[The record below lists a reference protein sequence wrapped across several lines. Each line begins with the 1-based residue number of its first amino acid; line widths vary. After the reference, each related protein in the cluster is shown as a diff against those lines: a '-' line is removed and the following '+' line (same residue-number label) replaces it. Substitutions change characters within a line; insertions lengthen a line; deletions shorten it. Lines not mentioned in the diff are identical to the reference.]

1 MSRTGDYALRPRWST
16 AASDLGAGLYAVT
29 RLVVTSAGC
38 LALLAAAVV
47 VSDRD
52 LRRSVAEILVSSLPT
67 ITAAEAAVD
76 AVVELAPEAVT
87 VAHVAQPDPREQHVA
102 QYLARRY
109 RVADEAVR
117 VLVAAAFEV
126 GREKKLDPLLI
137 LSVMAIESSFN
148 PFAQSPVGAQGLMQ
162 VMTRVHTERF
172 EPHGGEAAALDPIV
186 NIKVGSSI
194 LRELIARGG
203 SVERGLQLY
212 VGAGNL
218 PDDGGYGA
226 RVLGERS
233 RLELRAATWS
243 PSSPTAP
250 RCSAWATSARSRAK
264 PVMEGKGVLFK
275 KFAGID
281 VFDIEVDE
289 RDPDKLVDIIAA
301 LEPTFGGINLEDIKA
316 PECFYVERKLRER
329 MKIPVFH
336 DDQHGT
342 AIVVGAAVLNG

>member
-1 MSRTGDYALRPRWST
+1 MSEAVDYAPRGAWST
-16 AASDLGAGLYAVT
+16 AASDLGCGLWAAARTVIAA
-29 RLVVTSAGC
+29 AGC
-38 LALLAAAVV
+38 LVLLAAAVV

-52 LRRSVAEILVSSLPT
+52 LRRAVADVMVSALPT
-67 ITAAEAAVD
+67 MAEAD
-76 AVVELAPEAVT
+76 AAFDAMVETAPQVMPVVEVVQA
-87 VAHVAQPDPREQHVA
+87 DPREHHVT

-137 LSVMAIESSFN
+137 LSVMAIESSLN

-212 VGAGNL
+212 VGAGNM

-233 RLELRAATWS
+233 RLELAAS
-243 PSSPTAP
+243 
-250 RCSAWATSARSRAK
+250 
-264 PVMEGKGVLFK
+264 GK
-275 KFAGID
+275 
-281 VFDIEVDE
+281 
-289 RDPDKLVDIIAA
+289 
-301 LEPTFGGINLEDIKA
+301 
-316 PECFYVERKLRER
+316 
-329 MKIPVFH
+329 
-336 DDQHGT
+336 
-342 AIVVGAAVLNG
+342 VGAAIAAAIRAGAQAQAQANDKPANEAPTPPATGSGGLVTEAKQAPVSTSGRSG

>member
-1 MSRTGDYALRPRWST
+1 MSRTSDYALRRPWST
-16 AASDLGAGLYAVT
+16 AASDLVAGLYAAT
-29 RLVVTSAGC
+29 RLIVTSAGW

-52 LRRSVAEILVSSLPT
+52 LRRSVADILVSSLPT

-76 AVVELAPEAVT
+76 EVVELAPEVVT

-233 RLELRAATWS
+233 RLELAAS
-243 PSSPTAP
+243 
-250 RCSAWATSARSRAK
+250 
-264 PVMEGKGVLFK
+264 GK
-275 KFAGID
+275 
-281 VFDIEVDE
+281 
-289 RDPDKLVDIIAA
+289 
-301 LEPTFGGINLEDIKA
+301 
-316 PECFYVERKLRER
+316 
-329 MKIPVFH
+329 
-336 DDQHGT
+336 
-342 AIVVGAAVLNG
+342 VGAAITAAIRAGAQAQAQASDKPAAETPSPAAVGNRGLVTEAEQAPASASGRSG